1 MILKV
6 VALANVMPVATM
18 QNIQSV
24 RVFAMEQI
32 TVLVNQKQLTTQ
44 AK

>member
-6 VALANVMPVATM
+6 VVPGNVTHPVMTPS
-18 QNIQSV
+18 IQSV

-32 TVLVNQKQLTTQ
+32 TVLVNLKQ
-44 AK
+44 